1 MNDDNLTISIK
12 TYING
17 KLQTITKQII
27 VKELEYPLDELKY
40 VLHYNPLLNE
50 IYKELVTNYN
60 KTKICNNAEYYI
72 NTKQYEYN

>member
-1 MNDDNLTISIK
+1 MNDDNLTISITK
-12 TYING
+12 FING
-17 KLQTITKQII
+17 EMHTITKHII

-50 IYKELVTNYN
+50 IYKELITNYN
-60 KTKICNNAEYYI
+60 KTKICNNCEYYI

>member
-17 KLQTITKQII
+17 KLQTITKHII

-50 IYKELVTNYN
+50 IYKELITNYN
-60 KTKICNNAEYYI
+60 KTKICNNSEYFI